1 MQWVEAARIGRR
13 RDGKLYCEEVFMQ
26 YGKPL
31 SAQEA
36 IERLAHGRMAFVNR
50 ADAKAV
56 FAKALEIEERE
67 RKNDRLDDPSN

>member
-31 SAQEA
+31 SAAEA
-36 IERLAHGRMAFVNR
+36 IDRLAHGRMAFVNQ

-56 FAKALEIEERE
+56 FEKALEMERAKDE
-67 RKNDRLDDPSN
+67 RLDNSGN

>member
-1 MQWVEAARIGRR
+1 MQWIEAARIGRR

-26 YGKPL
+26 YGKPF
-31 SAQEA
+31 SVQEA

-56 FAKALEIEERE
+56 FAKALEMEEG
-67 RKNDRLDDPSN
+67 KNERLDNTGN

>member
-1 MQWVEAARIGRR
+1 MQLVEAARIGRR

-31 SAQEA
+31 SAAEA
-36 IERLAHGRMAFVNR
+36 IDRLAHGRMAFVNR

-56 FAKALEIEERE
+56 FAKALEMEEG
-67 RKNDRLDDPSN
+67 KNERLDNTGN